1 LYRQGADVIYEKISQ
16 IHVSGHAFQEELKLM
31 INLTKPKYFI
41 PIHGE
46 YRHLVLHSRL
56 AEQVGISKQ
65 NILLAENGQ
74 IIAFDENGG
83 RVSDSVVTGRVLIDG
98 KGIGD
103 VGRSVLK
110 ERRNLSED
118 GLVVVNMAF
127 DEETGIVIFG
137 PEIVSRGFV
146 FETETGH
153 LLEDAKCVILEI
165 VEEIGPEVP
174 ERAVKI
180 RSQIQKALRKY
191 FSFTIKR
198 RPVILPFILEV

>member
-1 LYRQGADVIYEKISQ
+1 
-16 IHVSGHAFQEELKLM
+16 
-31 INLTKPKYFI
+31 
-41 PIHGE
+41 
-46 YRHLVLHSRL
+46 
-56 AEQVGISKQ
+56 
-65 NILLAENGQ
+65 
-74 IIAFDENGG
+74 
-83 RVSDSVVTGRVLIDG
+83 
-98 KGIGD
+98 
-103 VGRSVLK
+103 
-110 ERRNLSED
+110 
-118 GLVVVNMAF
+118 MAF

-174 ERAVKI
+174 ERADKI